1 MNIHAWLVKTIDC
14 AIKQSYDFMGILV
27 SFLLSILKGKYI

>member
-1 MNIHAWLVKTIDC
+1 MNSHAWLVNDC

-27 SFLLSILKGKYI
+27 SFLLSFLKIEY